1 MSHTY
6 DDNRQL
12 DSRIGA
18 DDTLY
23 DPGNKAR
30 TERLM
35 KMLNAYWEKYPLRE
49 RWLDVG
55 SGESY
60 MRDVLRDRTGLKIE
74 VSEADL
80 DVDRYDYPD
89 NSFHTL
95 THFEVLE
102 HLFNP
107 LFHVL
112 EMKRIMAPGANL
124 FLVTP
129 NDYSLIYKVEH
140 ILSRKY
146 RPHFHQFNERDLRDL
161 FQRAGLKIV
170 HLQTFY
176 KSPTGTIARISQ
188 NGFFLHAQKA

>member
-1 MSHTY
+1 MSY
-6 DDNRQL
+6 DDKVML

-18 DDTLY
+18 DDNLY
-23 DPGNKAR
+23 DPALKKR
-30 TERLM
+30 TQRLLRLFLDYT
-35 KMLNAYWEKYPLRE
+35 KDYPLKE

-60 MRDVLRDRTGLKIE
+60 MRDVLTEETKLKIE

-80 DVDRYDYPD
+80 DVAPYEFAD
-89 NSFHTL
+89 NSFATV

-107 LFHVL
+107 LYHLL
-112 EMKRIMAPGANL
+112 ELKRVMAPDGNL

-146 RPHFHQFNERDLRDL
+146 RPHFHQFSERDLRDI
-161 FQRAGLKIV
+161 FHRAGLRIV
-170 HLQTFY
+170 HLNSFF
-176 KSPTGTIARISQ
+176 KSPSGTIARVSK
-188 NGFFLHAQKA
+188 NGFFLHARKD